1 MTDLL
6 NVETKVD
13 LVQAG
18 YMLEDIKH
26 TVDILQDIIVRG
38 ISRES
43 VDFETARLKWNAGN
57 SYLYTKTENFVETF
71 NGFFDKFCNTG
82 TKPEGDSE

>member
-1 MTDLL
+1 MSDRLNDENKCDLI
-6 NVETKVD
+6 
-13 LVQAG
+13 QAG

-38 ISRES
+38 ISRAS
-43 VDFETARLKWNAGN
+43 IDFETARLKWNAGN
-57 SYLYTKTENFVETF
+57 NYLYTKTENFVETF
-71 NGFFDKFCNTG
+71 NGFFDKFCSTG